1 MSGRGVGDENPER
14 VIANADSSPRS
25 DYEAITKLTD
35 GFNGADLR
43 NVATEAGMF
52 AIREDRDYTLQE

>member
-1 MSGRGVGDENPER
+1 MSSSER
-14 VIANADSSPRS
+14 VRGRQRGSLPCPPSRS